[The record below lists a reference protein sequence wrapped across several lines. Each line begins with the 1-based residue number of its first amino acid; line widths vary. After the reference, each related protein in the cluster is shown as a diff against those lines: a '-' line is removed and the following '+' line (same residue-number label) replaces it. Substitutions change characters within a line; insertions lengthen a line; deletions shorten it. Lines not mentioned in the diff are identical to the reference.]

1 MTGALA
7 IVAAVML
14 TDTAPAE
21 FWQDPDNLLPAN
33 VATCGTFRVNRDY
46 MGEVFGV
53 TSAMW
58 EREACFGWRGDALEA
73 SAIRSPTDFPTNNIG
88 IGGIV
93 ELFPWAPGSTYDGWK
108 KVPDLNTNR
117 VVRTRRMADARY
129 LDMAYW
135 TLEEIVASGATSSLC
150 VTNDLPVFYW
160 TSDPWNA
167 MTNAYWPAI
176 VAAPAY
182 KTGDYN
188 DICYRMMG
196 FVTTNSFADVPALV
210 DVWTNAVAP
219 PTLIQLVAQ
228 QMNGINFTVPIS
240 GYSDWSVTPP
250 NSRANGEPNSVA
262 WGDPFS
268 SGDVGWFFIEPDV
281 GPWPTGNAD
290 QNATNISAYGFS
302 ATRTKGYKV
311 IESAPS
317 LTNNTLRVDRGRL
330 SALEYAASVFDR
342 DYTFGGASLLALDL
356 SYAHSL
362 EAESVAQ
369 GILTFAITNSEYVF
383 SAVELNGPN
392 WGPANHLLTVATNSV
407 DSSAVAY
414 ALTGGSVRWSGAGLS
429 ATGRIFIPQSSIQ
442 ALVDQIYGAY
452 GDDVETVRFYPE
464 FLRST
469 PQPNV
474 FTWEQVGVATSNA
487 TYSASVD
494 IDVGTVTCSVRRV
507 ASAFH
512 DAPAVRFTPALTN
525 SIAYVQTKPW
535 AWGWTTNAVLWSEDS
550 EMAVVE
556 VSPDPLEIDAWQNIL
571 SYGVANTN
579 AIRRYRHRLSDRGS
593 HLSLSQ
599 YLAALSATA
608 VESANAANS
617 IMMDLSGYLP
627 DPSSYVDIPASAVDN
642 AKDRAERLT
651 APQQQVSPFDITVH
665 VVDNR
670 ASTYTAA
677 TPSGTIT
684 GVITSDGVPGFD
696 LGVEVWD
703 PLTNT
708 TGRAAAG
715 VFRSSAPVTRRAW
728 KFPNCRPF

>member
-1 MTGALA
+1 M
-7 IVAAVML
+7 IVALIIAAVAL
-14 TDTAPAE
+14 TDSAPGV
-21 FWQDPDNLLPAN
+21 FWQDPDNLLPAS

-46 MGEVFGV
+46 MGEVFGLC
-53 TSAMW
+53 SAMW
-58 EREACFGWRGDALEA
+58 ERESVFGWRGDALEA
-73 SAIRSPTDFPTNNIG
+73 SAIESPEDFATNNIG

-93 ELFPWAPGSTYDGWK
+93 ELYPWTPGSTYADWK

-117 VVRTRRMADARY
+117 VVRTRRMIDARY

-150 VTNDLPVFYW
+150 VSNDLPVFSW
-160 TSDPWNA
+160 TANPWSA

-182 KTGDYN
+182 KTGDNN
-188 DICYRMMG
+188 DIFYSMMS
-196 FVTTNSFADVPALV
+196 FATTNTFVDTAALV
-210 DVWTNAVAP
+210 EAWTNAVAP
-219 PTLIQLVAQ
+219 PTLMQLVSR
-228 QMNGINFTVPIS
+228 QMVGITNTVPS
-240 GYSDWSVTPP
+240 AGYSDWVVTPP
-250 NSRANGEPNSVA
+250 SSRANGEPNSVD
-262 WGDPFS
+262 WGDPFMT
-268 SGDVGWFFIEPDV
+268 GDVGWFIIEPDV
-281 GPWPTGNAD
+281 GPWPTGNTD
-290 QNATNISAYGFS
+290 HNATNISGHGFS
-302 ATRTKGYKV
+302 ASRTKGYKV
-311 IESAPS
+311 IDSAP
-317 LTNNTLRVDRGRL
+317 LITNNTLRVDRGRL

-369 GILTFAITNSEYVF
+369 GVLSCAITNGEYAF
-383 SAVELNGPN
+383 SAVELDGPN
-392 WGPANHLLTVATNSV
+392 WRPANVLLTITTNSV
-407 DSSAVAY
+407 DTSAVAY

-429 ATGRIFIPQSSIQ
+429 ATGRIFIPQASIQ
-442 ALVDQIYGAY
+442 ALVDQIHGAY
-452 GDDVETVRFYPE
+452 GDNVDTVRFYPE

-469 PQPNV
+469 PRPNV
-474 FTWEQVGVATSNA
+474 YTWEQVGVSTSNA
-487 TYSASVD
+487 TYSAD
-494 IDVGTVTCSVRRV
+494 LEIEFGTVTCSVRRV

-512 DAPAVRFTPALTN
+512 DAPAVRFTSAITN
-525 SIAYVQTKPW
+525 SIAAVQTKPW
-535 AWGWTTNAVLWSEDS
+535 KWGWTTNAVLWSEDS

-556 VSPDPLEIDAWQNIL
+556 VAHAPFEVDYWRNVID
-571 SYGVANTN
+571 YGVAHTN
-579 AIRRYRHRLSDRGS
+579 AIRRYRHRLSSRGS
-593 HLSLSQ
+593 HFTLPQ

-608 VESANAANS
+608 VESANAANT

-627 DPSSYVDIPASAVDN
+627 DPSSYVDIPASALDN

-696 LGVEVWD
+696 IGVEIWE
-703 PLTNT
+703 PATNT